1 MDLQVLRKQLS
12 AIDTRGCFMRPEP
25 GQGYRHRGPGIEPQR
40 GYPMKSPQPTPY
52 SLLEPTGEVSRGHG
66 MRS

>member
-1 MDLQVLRKQLS
+1 
-12 AIDTRGCFMRPEP
+12 MRPEP